1 MNSISFPNI
10 GLYLNN
16 VPDGFQLFGI
26 EIKLYGVVIAF
37 GAILAFLIASKEA
50 KRTGQDPE
58 LYLDYLL
65 VMIIPAVA
73 CARLYYV
80 IFSWEYYF
88 LPGASFWET
97 FLRIV
102 NLRQGG
108 LAIYGGLIG
117 GILVC
122 LIFSK
127 VRKVSFF
134 QMMDTIA
141 IGVPLAQMIGRF
153 GNFFNREA
161 FGSYTDSLFAMAL
174 PLEYFEQNG
183 SLLGYQFTGVIT
195 EEMMANV
202 VDGCIWVHP
211 TFLYEGMWNLALFA
225 FLMFWRK
232 KKTFHGELLTI
243 YLGGYGLGRFL
254 VEGLRTDPLMIGDTN
269 LRVSQVLA
277 LCLVVMAI
285 AFYVIRFIQAKKQP
299 VVASGESMDSKVEE
313 IVQEDTI
320 EE

>member
-117 GILVC
+117 GIE
-122 LIFSK
+122 
-127 VRKVSFF
+127 RKS
-134 QMMDTIA
+134 
-141 IGVPLAQMIGRF
+141 
-153 GNFFNREA
+153 
-161 FGSYTDSLFAMAL
+161 
-174 PLEYFEQNG
+174 
-183 SLLGYQFTGVIT
+183 
-195 EEMMANV
+195 V
-202 VDGCIWVHP
+202 V
-211 TFLYEGMWNLALFA
+211 
-225 FLMFWRK
+225 
-232 KKTFHGELLTI
+232 
-243 YLGGYGLGRFL
+243 
-254 VEGLRTDPLMIGDTN
+254 
-269 LRVSQVLA
+269 
-277 LCLVVMAI
+277 
-285 AFYVIRFIQAKKQP
+285 
-299 VVASGESMDSKVEE
+299 
-313 IVQEDTI
+313 
-320 EE
+320 